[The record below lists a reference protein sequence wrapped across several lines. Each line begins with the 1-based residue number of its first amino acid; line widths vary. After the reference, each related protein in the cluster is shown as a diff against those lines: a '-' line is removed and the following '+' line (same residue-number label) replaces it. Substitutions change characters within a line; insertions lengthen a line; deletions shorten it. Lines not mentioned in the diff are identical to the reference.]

1 VGTLAR
7 YRELASD
14 THLENAGS
22 QRAHTRLGFEETE
35 RLVLFR
41 KAL

>member
-1 VGTLAR
+1 LA
-7 YRELASD
+7 AD
-14 THLENAGS
+14 THLENTGS
-22 QRAHTRLGFEETE
+22 QRAHARLGFEETE